1 MHAIHVRAD
10 RLMVGVLAGLLVL
23 TFALAPRYDT
33 WQWALLVGLPA
44 ALIPGAFAF
53 IYPGSLLTRMS
64 VATSLMV
71 FCALN
76 IHQAYGLTELHFGIF
91 VLLAFL
97 LCYRDWRPIVMAA
110 GVAATHHLSFYY
122 FQQWGYGV
130 MCFTKPSLGIVLV
143 HASYVIAETV
153 VLSYL
158 AHLMRAES
166 LQAAEL
172 QRLVEAMDR
181 QGTIDLRESDGTVVS
196 PAGRALNS
204 VITRLRDTIAALTDG
219 TQLVTAAARESA
231 SDSAEL
237 ADRNRTQTDALAETG
252 DAVRQ
257 LGDIVARNAEQAR
270 EANQL
275 VDSAVTIAAK
285 GGDVVSR
292 VVSTM
297 GEISSSSRKIVD
309 IIGVIDE
316 IAFQTNL
323 LALNA
328 AVEAARAG
336 EHGRGFA
343 VVASEVRSLAQR
355 SATAAKEIKQLIENS
370 VDNVAAGSTLVGE
383 AGVTMNDLVAGVRG
397 IADIMDKLQA
407 SFAHETGGLQQVDQ
421 SLQKMDAVTQSNGE
435 LVRSMAAT
443 AENLNERGE
452 ELSAAVSVFELGKR
466 PFRAICAPL
475 RTRSGSR
482 LTETTS
488 ALTLVAAGGVP

>member
-1 MHAIHVRAD
+1 MTAVPPRSAMHETHVRAD
-10 RLMVGVLAGLLVL
+10 RLMVGVLAGLSIL
-23 TFALAPRYDT
+23 TFALAPKYDT
-33 WQWALLVGLPA
+33 WQWAFLVGVPA

-71 FCALN
+71 FSALN

-97 LCYRDWRPIVMAA
+97 LCYRDWRPVVMAA
-110 GVAATHHLSFYY
+110 GVAAVHHLSFYY
-122 FQQWGYGV
+122 FQELGYGV
-130 MCFTKPSLGIVLV
+130 MCFTKPSFGIVLT

-158 AHLMRAES
+158 AHLLRAES

-172 QRLVEAMDR
+172 QRLVESMDR
-181 QGTIDLRESDGTVVS
+181 QGTIDLRESDDVAVS
-196 PAGRALNS
+196 TAGRALTD
-204 VITRLRDTIAALTDG
+204 VITRLRDTIAALANG
-219 TQLVTAAARESA
+219 TQLVASTARESA
-231 SDSAEL
+231 NDSEEL
-237 ADRNRTQTDALAETG
+237 ADRNRTQIEALSETG
-252 DAVRQ
+252 SAVRQ
-257 LGDIVARNAEQAR
+257 LGDIVTRNAEQAR
-270 EANQL
+270 EANRL

-292 VVSTM
+292 VVTTM
-297 GEISSSSRKIVD
+297 GEISGSSRKIVD
-309 IIGVIDE
+309 IISVIDE

-343 VVASEVRSLAQR
+343 VVASEVRNLAQR

-370 VDNVAAGSTLVGE
+370 VDNVNAGSTLVDE
-383 AGVTMNDLVAGVRG
+383 AGATMTELVAGVRG
-397 IADIMDKLQA
+397 IASIMDKLQA
-407 SFAHETGGLQQVDQ
+407 SFAHETGGLRQVDQ
-421 SLQKMDAVTQSNGE
+421 SLQKMDAMTQSNGE

-443 AENLNERGE
+443 AGNLKERGE
-452 ELSAAVSVFELGKR
+452 ELSAAIGVFDVGNPPVQGHAAAFE
-466 PFRAICAPL
+466 
-475 RTRSGSR
+475 
-482 LTETTS
+482 TEQTFERHS
-488 ALTLVAAGGVP
+488 LAA

>member
-1 MHAIHVRAD
+1 MTAAQPRSAMHAIHVRAD
-10 RLMVGVLAGLLVL
+10 RLMVGVLAGLLIL
-23 TFALAPRYDT
+23 TFALTPRYDT
-33 WQWALLVGLPA
+33 WQWAFLVGVPA

-64 VATSLMV
+64 VAASLMV
-71 FCALN
+71 FSALN

-97 LCYRDWRPIVMAA
+97 LCYRDWRPIALAA
-110 GVAATHHLSFYY
+110 GVAAVHHLSFYY
-122 FQQWGYGV
+122 FQQLGYGV

-143 HASYVIAETV
+143 HAAYVIAETV

-181 QGTIDLRESDGTVVS
+181 QGAIDLRESDDTVDS
-196 PAGRALNS
+196 EAGRALS
-204 VITRLRDTIAALTDG
+204 GVITRLRDTIAALTNG
-219 TQLVTAAARESA
+219 TQLVAEAARESA
-231 SDSAEL
+231 TDSAEL
-237 ADRNRTQTDALAETG
+237 ADRNRTQTEALAETG
-252 DAVRQ
+252 NAVRQ
-257 LGDIVARNAEQAR
+257 LGDIVARNAEQAS

-275 VDSAVTIAAK
+275 VDSAVKIAAK

-292 VVSTM
+292 VVTTM

-309 IIGVIDE
+309 IISVIDE

-370 VDNVAAGSTLVGE
+370 VDNVAAGGRLVGE
-383 AGVTMNDLVAGVRG
+383 AGATMNDLVAGVRG
-397 IADIMDKLQA
+397 IANIMHQLQS

-443 AENLNERGE
+443 AGNLKDRGD
-452 ELSAAVSVFELGKR
+452 ELSAAIRVFDV
-466 PFRAICAPL
+466 
-475 RTRSGSR
+475 GSQPVHGHEAFA
-482 LTETTS
+482 TEETFEHRQS
-488 ALTLVAAGGVP
+488 LAA